1 MAEFLN
7 DKMLLLSFGERL
19 RALREFHGMSQR
31 QLADAAQI
39 GKTTLQGY
47 EVGRNEP
54 GLTNL
59 RKLTNAL
66 DVSLDTLVGW

>member
-1 MAEFLN
+1 MAEYLN

-31 QLADAAQI
+31 DLANAARI
-39 GKTTLQGY
+39 GRTTIAGY
-47 EVGRNEP
+47 ENGRNEP

-59 RKLTNAL
+59 HRLTAAL
-66 DVSLDTLVGW
+66 GVSLDTLVGW

>member
-19 RALREFHGMSQR
+19 RAIREFHGMSQR

-47 EVGRNEP
+47 EVGRHEP
-54 GLTNL
+54 GLVSLN
-59 RKLTNAL
+59 KLTAAL
-66 DVSLDTLVGW
+66 GVSLDTLVGW